1 MAQQDSF
8 LVYRTSIV
16 VDDLIKT
23 DHDLALYL
31 FHLATGEEEWEY
43 TPERQKLVG
52 WKLCDRDSG
61 ILAFPKLN
69 LPHWYHLV
77 NGQLCVKK

>member
-1 MAQQDSF
+1 MAQPSF
-8 LVYRTSIV
+8 LAYRTSIV

-23 DHDLALYL
+23 DPALALYL
-31 FHLATGEEEWEY
+31 FQLATGEAEWEY

-52 WKLCDRDSG
+52 YKQCDVNG
-61 ILAFPKLN
+61 ILPFQKLN
-69 LPHWYHLV
+69 LPHWYHVV